1 MRIYFTPFINS
12 YGGENTLN
20 PLTLKTL
27 QMKKLFAPLLVL
39 VLFGFGVAGEK
50 LTDEE
55 RSMVVQKLTDTHEY
69 LMTTVDGL
77 SEAQLNYKSSPEAW
91 SIANCL
97 EHITISENAL
107 ADLLKGTLES
117 TQDEAM
123 RAAVTMTDEELYG
136 MIASRDKKVTTSEP
150 FEPSGK
156 FGTFKETLVKFT
168 AKRTEH
174 IEFMKT
180 SEADFR
186 NYFSEMPF
194 GTIDAYQLVLFMA
207 GHTERHVKQMEEVK
221 ADENFPTE

>member
-1 MRIYFTPFINS
+1 
-12 YGGENTLN
+12 
-20 PLTLKTL
+20 
-27 QMKKLFAPLLVL
+27 MKKLIAPFVALI
-39 VLFGFGVAGEK
+39 LFGFGVTGEK

-55 RSMVVQKLTDTHEY
+55 RTKAVTKLTETHEY
-69 LMTTVDGL
+69 LLKTIEGL
-77 SEAQLNYKSSPEAW
+77 SEDQLNYQSSPESW

-97 EHITISENAL
+97 EHITISENAF
-107 ADLLKGTLES
+107 ADMLKGTLEAVP
-117 TQDEAM
+117 DEALK
-123 RAAVTMTDEELYG
+123 AAATMTDEEIYG
-136 MIASRDKKVTTSEP
+136 MISSREKKVTTSEP

-156 FGTFKETLVKFT
+156 FGTHEETLANFT

-186 NYFSEMPF
+186 NHYKEMPF
-194 GTIDAYQLVLFMA
+194 GTIDAYQVVLFMA